1 MRKLLQEIS
10 VIPGVTGSCIFD
22 KKEGPLCK
30 LLQQEFR
37 EEDLETVGIHLVRLV
52 QMGGMA
58 GLAIRS
64 SHFRFDRYTLI
75 GIPLDE
81 DSILVTICDAQAN
94 CSLVSTTASMLAQD
108 MRSDLERGLLSEE
121 DGESDEAGEE
131 DETFLHL
138 LYDEI
143 EQALAAAMGP
153 VAVLVMNDAL
163 ERWREDGP
171 AIPGRVSEL
180 ITTLAME
187 IGNTELADEF
197 RQRVQKLL

>member
-30 LLQQEFR
+30 LLQQEFG

-52 QMGGMA
+52 QMGAMA
-58 GLAIRS
+58 GLTIHT

-81 DSILVTICDAQAN
+81 ETILVTICDAQAN
-94 CSLVSTTASMLAQD
+94 CSLVSTTASMLARD
-108 MRSDLERGLLSEE
+108 MRSDLDRGQLEPG
-121 DGESDEAGEE
+121 DESGATAEE

-153 VAVLVMNDAL
+153 VAALVMGDCL
-163 ERWREDGP
+163 DRWRQAGP

-180 ITTLAME
+180 ISMVEGE
-187 IGNTELADEF
+187 IGNPDLARAFTE
-197 RQRVQKLL
+197 RVEKLL